1 MLDTN
6 GATAL
11 SELDSNCNINM
22 HRAKPL
28 ESNLRR
34 HGLIRILNHAALAR
48 VESQQPSVRERR
60 ASTDGDERRRTG
72 KRATRTDG
80 DERRRTVVTAADVAT
95 MNRQDR
101 EDDEATAP
109 GPPRKISYVLVN
121 CTDVLC
127 CVEVIKAAQQ

>member
-34 HGLIRILNHAALAR
+34 HGLIRILNHAALAC

-60 ASTDGDERRRTG
+60 AS
-72 KRATRTDG
+72 TDG

-101 EDDEATAP
+101 EVDEATAP
-109 GPPRKISYVLVN
+109 VPPRKIS
-121 CTDVLC
+121 
-127 CVEVIKAAQQ
+127 